1 MSEGIIA
8 TVKGI
13 LLDPTSTFQSLR
25 EEALG
30 EAVKYYAVLLLVPA
44 VLSTLFYILF
54 FVVMGIPLPMV
65 YGTDVGSL
73 TLLSGIGIGVLAGI
87 LIYIGGLISLFIK
100 GVVFHILGVYI
111 VGGREGIKET
121 IKALAYASTPALLL
135 CWIPLINLLAPIWS
149 LILFILGVREL
160 HKFSTSRAV
169 LAIIIPVVIIIAAVS
184 LVFSTAIIA
193 FVLEMAGTLPST
205 PMV

>member
-1 MSEGIIA
+1 MSEGILPTA
-8 TVKGI
+8 KGM

-25 EEALG
+25 EGVLG
-30 EAVKYYAVLLLVPA
+30 EALKYYAVLLLVPA

-100 GVVFHILGVYI
+100 GVVFHILGVCI
-111 VGGREGIKET
+111 VGGRKGIKET
-121 IKALAYASTPALLL
+121 IKALAYASTPYLLL
-135 CWIPLINLLAPIWS
+135 CWIPLINLLAVIWS
-149 LILFILGVREL
+149 TLLFILGVREL

-169 LAIIIPVVIIIAAVS
+169 LAIIIPVIIIIAAVS
-184 LVFSTAIIA
+184 LVFSAVIIA

-205 PMV
+205 PIV